1 MASDQVQANTDPAR
15 YDVFG
20 RRFFVALDFR
30 FGN

>member
-1 MASDQVQANTDPAR
+1 MASNQVHSNTDPAR

>member
-20 RRFFVALDFR
+20 RRFFLAVDYR
-30 FGN
+30 FGD